1 MPLAPLTDEQHRALR
16 ALDEERLVADLVA
29 LVQAPSVTGTDVES
43 DQQHA
48 MAATFAQLGL
58 DTDLWTLDLD
68 ELRADPDFPGIEAER
83 AEGYG
88 LVATS
93 AGEGEPALIL
103 QGHID
108 VDVPRSL
115 VAFAAT
121 RLGGH
126 R

>member
-1 MPLAPLTDEQHRALR
+1 MPPAPLTDEQHRALG
-16 ALDEERLVADLVA
+16 ALNEERLVADLVA

-68 ELRADPDFPGIEAER
+68 QSRADADFPGIEAER

-88 LVATS
+88 LVGTS

-103 QGHID
+103 QGYID

-115 VAFAAT
+115 VGFAVT